1 MPPTPPAMPMPM
13 KPMAAPEGLAA
24 AVRMASLWAAAML
37 AAAIAGLAMTAAFW
51 RSRIICSWSS
61 GAEMVLTPKAA
72 ISRPRRSLHWWESSS
87 FRASASSLVWAGTA
101 L

>member
-1 MPPTPPAMPMPM
+1 MLPAMPIPM
-13 KPMAAPEGLAA
+13 KPMAAPEGLSA

-37 AAAIAGLAMTAAFW
+37 AAAMAGLAMTAAFC

-61 GAEMVLTPKAA
+61 GAEMAFTPKAA
-72 ISRPRRSLHWWESSS
+72 ISMPRMSFHWCESSS
-87 FRASASSLVWAGTA
+87 LSASASSFVWAGTA